1 MIVILGIL
9 IAINLVI
16 YLTRAYA
23 DAARE
28 PRVPAWPW
36 LALARCETG
45 INWRHYTY
53 SYEGAYG
60 MTHAAWDQFRYRGMP
75 SGAHLAS
82 PWQQTLVA
90 MRILRAVG
98 WGAWP
103 VCSYRIGAR

>member
-1 MIVILGIL
+1 MLLILSVL
-9 IAINLVI
+9 VVINLVI
-16 YLTRAYA
+16 YLTRAHA
-23 DAARE
+23 SRE

-45 INWRHYTY
+45 VNWKHYTY

-60 MTHAAWDQFRYRGMP
+60 MTHAAWDQFRLPSMP
-75 SGAHLAS
+75 SGAHLAT

-90 MRILRAVG
+90 MRILRRVG